1 MAKSGGTF
9 IKVDIGASGELIP
22 LVASTRIRINSM
34 CLVCAAAVLTIQLRS
49 NTTALTGVMSIA
61 VGVPFVIPYNRFG
74 EMETAAGE
82 NFNIVLGASAQ
93 VSGWINYTLGT

>member
-9 IKVDIGASGELIP
+9 IKVDTAVSAELIA

-34 CLVCAAAVLTIQLRS
+34 CLTFAGTCLTAQFRS
-49 NTTALTGVMSIA
+49 ATTALTGAMTVIA
-61 VGVPFVIPYNRFG
+61 GVPIQVTYNRFG

-82 NFNIVLGASAQ
+82 NFNIVLGAGGQ
-93 VSGWINYTLGT
+93 CSGWINYTLGT